1 LANVATV
8 DVVPV
13 DVVPVDV
20 VPVDVVPLELAAATT
35 SIVAVPVIEGLV
47 LLSVKVT
54 VSVPTAPTVTW
65 YVATPL
71 VNVSVAV
78 AVVDADPSKVVT
90 VIVLVPL

>member
-1 LANVATV
+1 VVLLVP
-8 DVVPV
+8 VVPV
-13 DVVPVDV
+13 EPVGG
-20 VPVDVVPLELAAATT
+20 AGGSTCTANWAATGAATT
-35 SIVAVPVIEGLV
+35 LTVVEPVIEGLV

-78 AVVDADPSKVVT
+78 VVVDTVPSKVVT
-90 VIVLVPL
+90 VIDLVPL